1 MRRRADARADFA
13 DAAFFRA
20 DVTASWSRHAKASSA
35 SRSTWRS
42 ASTSDARDG
51 GGVAFADRDDR
62 GVRRRDRGGVDA
74 PAAAS
79 ADRGGVCVPR
89 DDLGVF
95 RRDRGGVVAS
105 GVVALRGGVAA
116 RFGGV
121 DAARFGGVDA
131 FFKIAA
137 RPQGDDPLGTLAKG
151 LRGLSGVPRGMVY
164 DATRDHRCVNKRL
177 TPTQALDQRY
187 GVAARGLERRDEVG
201 QRLNKLRLNKLNET
215 NDY

>member
-151 LRGLSGVPRGMVY
+151 LRGLSGVWSGMVH
-164 DATRDHRCVNKRL
+164 DATRRSPTCR
-177 TPTQALDQRY
+177 TSASAPTQALDQRY
-187 GVAARGLERRDEVG
+187 GVAARGLDRRDEVG
-201 QRLNKLRLNKLNET
+201 QRLNTAFEQT
-215 NDY
+215 EE